1 MRKLKEIIE
10 TPLSDSD
17 LEKFLGPD
25 VQQHIITYSDL
36 ADYQDLEQLLPHDK
50 AYKII
55 LIEYEKNTGHW
66 ICILRYGKMIEI
78 FNSFGTKHDKDDFV
92 NSKEINKYLG
102 QSALYL
108 NKLIEKEIDDGLFY
122 LIYNKIRFQKKSV
135 HVNTCGRHCVN
146 RIICLLHFDMTL
158 KTYVKF
164 MADAEKRTKHNDDEI
179 VSIIINSK
187 TK

>member
-17 LEKFLGPD
+17 LENFLGPD

-66 ICILRYGKMIEI
+66 ICILRYG
-78 FNSFGTKHDKDDFV
+78 T
-92 NSKEINKYLG
+92 
-102 QSALYL
+102 
-108 NKLIEKEIDDGLFY
+108 
-122 LIYNKIRFQKKSV
+122 
-135 HVNTCGRHCVN
+135 
-146 RIICLLHFDMTL
+146 
-158 KTYVKF
+158 
-164 MADAEKRTKHNDDEI
+164 
-179 VSIIINSK
+179 
-187 TK
+187 

>member
-55 LIEYEKNTGHW
+55 LIEYEKNSGHW
-66 ICILRYGKMIEI
+66 ICMLRYGKMIEK
-78 FNSFGTKHDKDDFV
+78 FNSFGTKHDQDGISSSIT
-92 NSKEINKYLG
+92 NNMTSK
-102 QSALYL
+102 
-108 NKLIEKEIDDGLFY
+108 
-122 LIYNKIRFQKKSV
+122 
-135 HVNTCGRHCVN
+135 
-146 RIICLLHFDMTL
+146 
-158 KTYVKF
+158 
-164 MADAEKRTKHNDDEI
+164 
-179 VSIIINSK
+179 
-187 TK
+187 